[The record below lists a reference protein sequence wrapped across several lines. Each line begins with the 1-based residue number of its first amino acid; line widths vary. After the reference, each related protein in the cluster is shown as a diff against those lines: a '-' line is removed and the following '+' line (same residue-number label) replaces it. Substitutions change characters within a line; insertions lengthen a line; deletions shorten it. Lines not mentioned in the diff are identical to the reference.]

1 MAFHKID
8 MDNWERREHYY
19 YYRDFIKTRY
29 NLCGEI
35 DITGL
40 LSQIRE
46 KRLHFYLVFLY
57 VVIHTV
63 NEIKE
68 LRMCLDE
75 DGALGYWDVCHPS
88 YTIFHKDDLTF
99 SDIWTEY
106 SPDFQTF
113 YERASQD
120 METFKDVKGI
130 KAKPDTPPNFCPISC
145 IPWISFT
152 GFGSDTYA
160 ESNMLYPVILF
171 GKYHEN
177 EKGQIL
183 LPLSIAVNH
192 MVADGYPTCLFFQKI
207 QEFSSSLK
215 L

>member
-113 YERASQD
+113 YERASQE

-192 MVADGYPTCLFFQKI
+192 MVADGYHTCLFFQKI

>member
-68 LRMCLDE
+68 LRMCLDQ
-75 DGALGYWDVCHPS
+75 DGALGYWDICHPS

-192 MVADGYPTCLFFQKI
+192 MVADGYHTCLFFQKI

>member
-192 MVADGYPTCLFFQKI
+192 MVADGYHTCLFFQKI

>member
-63 NEIKE
+63 NEIRE

-106 SPDFQTF
+106 SPDFRTF

-192 MVADGYPTCLFFQKI
+192 MVADGYHTCLFFQKI

>member
-40 LSQIRE
+40 LSQVRE

-57 VVIHTV
+57 VVIHTD

-120 METFKDVKGI
+120 METFQDVKGI

-192 MVADGYPTCLFFQKI
+192 MVADGYHTCLFFQKI

>member
-120 METFKDVKGI
+120 METFQDVKGI
-130 KAKPDTPPNFCPISC
+130 KAKPDTPPNFCPNSC
-145 IPWISFT
+145 IAWISFT

-160 ESNMLYPVILF
+160 ESSMLYPVILF

-192 MVADGYPTCLFFQKI
+192 MVADGYHTCLFFQKI

>member
-120 METFKDVKGI
+120 METFQDVKGI

-192 MVADGYPTCLFFQKI
+192 MVADGYHTCLFFQKI

>member
-99 SDIWTEY
+99 SDTWTEY

-120 METFKDVKGI
+120 METFQDVKGI

-192 MVADGYPTCLFFQKI
+192 MVADGYHTCLFFQKI

>member
-68 LRMCLDE
+68 LRMRLDE

-120 METFKDVKGI
+120 METFQDVKGI

-192 MVADGYPTCLFFQKI
+192 MVADGYHTCLFFQKI

>member
-63 NEIKE
+63 NEIRE

-120 METFKDVKGI
+120 METFQDVKGI

-192 MVADGYPTCLFFQKI
+192 MVADGYHTCLFFQKI

>member
-63 NEIKE
+63 NEIRE

-120 METFKDVKGI
+120 METFKNVKGI

-192 MVADGYPTCLFFQKI
+192 MVADGYHTCLFFQKI

>member
-113 YERASQD
+113 YERACQD
-120 METFKDVKGI
+120 METFQDVKGI

-192 MVADGYPTCLFFQKI
+192 MVADGYHTCLFFQKI

>member
-88 YTIFHKDDLTF
+88 YTIFHEDDLTF

-192 MVADGYPTCLFFQKI
+192 MVADGYHTCLFFQKI

>member
-1 MAFHKID
+1 MAFHKIV

-120 METFKDVKGI
+120 METFQDVKGI

-192 MVADGYPTCLFFQKI
+192 MVADGYHTCLFFQKI

>member
-171 GKYHEN
+171 CIFLEN

-192 MVADGYPTCLFFQKI
+192 MVADGYHTCLFFQKI

>member
-63 NEIKE
+63 NEIRE

-130 KAKPDTPPNFCPISC
+130 KAKPDTPPHFCPISC

-192 MVADGYPTCLFFQKI
+192 MVADGYHTCLFFQKI

>member
-63 NEIKE
+63 NEIRE

-160 ESNMLYPVILF
+160 ESNMLYPVILL

-192 MVADGYPTCLFFQKI
+192 MVADGYHTCLFFQKI

>member
-106 SPDFQTF
+106 SPDFRTF

-192 MVADGYPTCLFFQKI
+192 MVADGYHTCLFFQKI

>member
-68 LRMCLDE
+68 LRMSLDQ
-75 DGALGYWDVCHPS
+75 DGALGYWDICHPS

-192 MVADGYPTCLFFQKI
+192 MVADGYHTCLFFQKI

>member
-63 NEIKE
+63 NEIRE

-113 YERASQD
+113 YERASQE

-192 MVADGYPTCLFFQKI
+192 MVADGYHTCLFFQKI

>member
-63 NEIKE
+63 NEIRE

-113 YERASQD
+113 YERASQE

-130 KAKPDTPPNFCPISC
+130 KAKPDTPPNCCPISC

-192 MVADGYPTCLFFQKI
+192 MVADGYHTCLFFQKI

>member
-63 NEIKE
+63 NEIRE

-192 MVADGYPTCLFFQKI
+192 MVADGYHTCLFFQKI

>member
-183 LPLSIAVNH
+183 LPLSTAVNH
-192 MVADGYPTCLFFQKI
+192 MVADGYHTCLFFQKI

>member
-68 LRMCLDE
+68 LRMCLDQ

-192 MVADGYPTCLFFQKI
+192 MVADGYHTCLFFQKI